1 MCGLSLCLESSL
13 ELCLSAVPRLSPLL
27 VLPLTCPSA
36 GRDVVLHFALL
47 LREGHHSGA
56 SFGWQSQKAT
66 APQGLPFP
74 PDSVGVSQGDLPPR
88 PPGASCTQ
96 HILVSCRGRGW
107 GPSWD
112 LSFVTGATTAPGIG
126 CLPWVSGVLSGSCGG
141 VALLRR
147 LRSPGCWASGLWLI
161 TMIAFGTEKPCF
173 HLMPVAPGR
182 QATWHLTLTHEVLA
196 RQQATV
202 NFARFQVVAGL
213 RGPSGSHCGQH
224 FHFLLKCCGLVWL
237 TPLFAPL
244 SFLVLTRAPSSFLG
258 LFPSPKPG
266 P

>member
-1 MCGLSLCLESSL
+1 M
-13 ELCLSAVPRLSPLL
+13 
-27 VLPLTCPSA
+27 
-36 GRDVVLHFALL
+36 VLHFALL

-74 PDSVGVSQGDLPPR
+74 PDSGGVSQGDLPPC
-88 PPGASCTQ
+88 PPGAPCTQ
-96 HILVSCRGRGW
+96 HIPVSCRGQGW

-112 LSFVTGATTAPGIG
+112 LSFVTGATMAPGIG

-141 VALLRR
+141 IALLRRR
-147 LRSPGCWASGLWLI
+147 LRSPGCRASGLWLI

-182 QATWHLTLTHEVLA
+182 EATWHLTLTHEVLA
-196 RQQATV
+196 CQQATV